1 MNAGGMNGGDRMEV
15 AVDGG
20 RESFSPGEW
29 IEGTASWHLAE
40 APESVELRL
49 LWYTRGKGDQD
60 MAVVEVFPF
69 AYAAA
74 EGRKTFRLRL
84 PAGPYSFSGK
94 LISLVWAVELVAEP
108 GARAAR
114 AEITV
119 APGGREILL
128 HPGLAGGPGAGVAGA
143 G

>member
-1 MNAGGMNGGDRMEV
+1 MNTGGVNGGDWMEV
-15 AVDGG
+15 ATDGG

-29 IEGTASWHLAE
+29 VEGRVSWHLAE
-40 APESVELRL
+40 APESIELRL

-60 MAVVEVFPF
+60 MAVVEAVPF
-69 AYAAA
+69 AHPAA
-74 EGRKTFRLRL
+74 EGRETFRVHL

-94 LISLVWAVELVAEP
+94 LISLVWALELVAEP

-114 AEITV
+114 TEITV
-119 APGGREILL
+119 APGGREVLL
-128 HPGLAGGPGAGVAGA
+128 HPGLASGPDAGVAGA